1 MYTEGE
7 KKMNENQKEI
17 NQIQNMV
24 LAAIFLAFG
33 LILPSVTMQMQAIGQ
48 MLSPMHLPVLL
59 CGLVCGT
66 FYGAVVGILT
76 PLLRSVLF
84 GMPPLYPVAIAMSFE
99 LLCYGLVAGLLY
111 KLSPWKCILA
121 VYKAL
126 IPAMILGR
134 IIGGLATAILLS
146 LNGKGYSLA
155 VWATAYFVKTVP
167 GIILQ
172 LILIPAIMVALGR
185 AHLIVFHWKGEKASA
200 NEV

>member
-1 MYTEGE
+1 
-7 KKMNENQKEI
+7 MNENQKEI

-59 CGLVCGT
+59 CGLVCGP
-66 FYGAVVGILT
+66 FYGAVVGILDT
-76 PLLRSVLF
+76 ASSFGSIWHATALSGRDCDVL
-84 GMPPLYPVAIAMSFE
+84 E